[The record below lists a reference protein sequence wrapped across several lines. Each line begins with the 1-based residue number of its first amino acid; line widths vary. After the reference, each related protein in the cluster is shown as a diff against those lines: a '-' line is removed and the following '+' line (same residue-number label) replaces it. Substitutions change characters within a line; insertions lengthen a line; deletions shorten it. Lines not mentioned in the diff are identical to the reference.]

1 MEPTSLAFR
10 ERAAAALEDPVLRT
24 ALRRLESGWQ
34 QGRARAAAA
43 LPEFEALRDAG
54 VAIKDHALAHLDL
67 YLEIFERRFTEAGG
81 VVHWARDAAEARAIA
96 LAICRKAGAKTV
108 TKSKSMVAEE
118 IGLNA
123 FLEANGLTVVETDLG
138 EYIVQL
144 AGEVPSH
151 LVGPAVHM
159 TRERIAELFARH
171 HGGPPK
177 QESAELVA
185 EARRVLRR
193 RYLEAEVG
201 ITGANFLV
209 AETGSIVTVTN
220 EGNAEL
226 TQGLPRVHLVLTG
239 IEKVVPTVEDAFT
252 LLRLLARSATGQEF
266 AGYTTFITG
275 PARPD
280 ERDGPRE
287 MHLILLDNGRSA
299 MVGGPFRE
307 MLRCIRCGACMN
319 HCPVYLAAGGHAYGW
334 VYVGPMGAVLTPQFA
349 GLERTWTLPH
359 ASTFC
364 GRCQEVCPVRIPL
377 PELMRLWREE
387 AHRRH
392 LPPPVARYGLAAW
405 AFLARRPAL
414 YRLAT
419 RLAVAGLGL
428 LGRRRGRFSR
438 LPLAA
443 GWTATRDFPAPAGVT
458 FHALWKN
465 RARSRR

>member
-1 MEPTSLAFR
+1 MEPQSLAFR
-10 ERAAAALEDPVLRT
+10 ERAAGALLDPVLQT
-24 ALRRLESGWQ
+24 ALGRLETGWQ

-54 VAIKDHALAHLDL
+54 VAIKNHVLEHLDL
-67 YLEIFERRFTEAGG
+67 YLEAFEQRFTQAGG
-81 VVHWARDAAEARAIA
+81 VLHWARDAAEARAIA
-96 LAICRKAGAKTV
+96 LRICREAGARTV

-118 IGLNA
+118 IGLNP

-159 TRERIAELFARH
+159 TRERIADLFARH

-177 QESAELVA
+177 QDSAELVA

-193 RYLEAEVG
+193 RYLEADVG

-226 TQGLPRVHLVLTG
+226 TQGLPRVHLVITSL
-239 IEKVVPTVEDAFT
+239 EKLVPTVEDAFT

-266 AGYTTFITG
+266 SGYTTFLTG
-275 PARPD
+275 PKRPD
-280 ERDGPRE
+280 EPDGPE
-287 MHLILLDNGRSA
+287 QMHLILLDNGRSA

-319 HCPVYLAAGGHAYGW
+319 HCPVYLSAGGHAYGW
-334 VYVGPMGAVLTPQFA
+334 VYVGPMGSVLTPQFA
-349 GLERTWTLPH
+349 GIERTWPLPH

-364 GRCQEVCPVRIPL
+364 GRCEEVCPVEIPL
-377 PELMRLWREE
+377 PRLMRLWREE

-392 LPPPVARYGLAAW
+392 LPPPTARYGLAAW

-419 RLAVAGLGL
+419 RLAIGLLGL

-438 LPLAA
+438 LPLAG
-443 GWTATRDFPAPAGVT
+443 GWTAGRDLPAPAGPT
-458 FHALWKN
+458 FRALW
-465 RARSRR
+465 RQRRRSAA

>member
-1 MEPTSLAFR
+1 MEPQSLAFR
-10 ERAAAALEDPVLRT
+10 ERAAAALRDPHLAT

-43 LPEFEALRDAG
+43 LPEFEALRDAA
-54 VAIKDHALAHLDL
+54 VAIKDHVLENLDL

-81 VVHWARDAAEARAIA
+81 VLHWARDPAEARAIA
-96 LAICRKAGAKTV
+96 LRICREAGARTV

-118 IGLNA
+118 IGLNP
-123 FLEANGLTVVETDLG
+123 FLEANGLEVVETDLG

-171 HGGPPK
+171 HGGPIK
-177 QESAELVA
+177 EDSAELVA

-193 RYLEAEVG
+193 RYLEADVG

-226 TQGLPRVHLVLTG
+226 TQGLPRVHLCITS

-266 AGYTTFITG
+266 SAYTTFLTG
-275 PARPD
+275 PRRPS
-280 ERDGPRE
+280 ERDGPE
-287 MHLILLDNGRSA
+287 AMHLILLDNGRSA
-299 MVGGPFRE
+299 MVGGAFRE

-334 VYVGPMGAVLTPQFA
+334 VYVGPMGSVLTPQFA
-349 GLERTWTLPH
+349 GIERTWPLPT

-377 PELMRLWREE
+377 PKLMRLWREE
-387 AHRRH
+387 AHRRR
-392 LPPPVARYGLAAW
+392 LPPPAARYGLAAW
-405 AFLARRPAL
+405 AFLAQRPAL
-414 YRLAT
+414 YRLVT
-419 RLAVAGLGL
+419 RLAVAGLGF

-438 LPLAA
+438 LPLAG
-443 GWTATRDFPAPAGVT
+443 GWTMSRDLPAPSGTT
-458 FHALWKN
+458 FRALWKA
-465 RARSRR
+465 RTRSRP